1 MEDTFVEQGSS
12 EHEETCTQGQLAG
25 NNTDR
30 SGDSSNSSKPH
41 ISNDKANESM
51 LFTRNVGSSQ
61 DKEDKSDTSYSL
73 FKKER
78 YVGNKKFRSSEDLR
92 KKAENINVRI
102 RLLQSQLAAK
112 EAALESR
119 KEYLAQREQL
129 AANSIPVSWEAKKTF
144 KVEPREPLPV
154 TINRIQT
161 ENSLRVSE
169 SHKILDCS
177 IGSESLTNIYK
188 QLQDGSLEIA
198 QGGDVQS
205 HVESYIQREKESQ
218 LEKIRTLREQYF
230 TLKDAWI
237 ERIRKMDRLR
247 SKEGNSSCRERD
259 VWLMRAI
266 RGVDHVKVPRNRGPG
281 SSPSTGSSSEEGDT
295 RVEGENGKQAN
306 ATVEGF
312 QSLTAAVIPGQIG
325 QFEPFEGGNVLYE
338 NPIEE
343 SYFDSLVNPWTR
355 AERIIFLKK
364 FLQYGKNFRKIAT
377 FLEYKTT
384 EDVVR
389 YYFRNK
395 LKLNLK
401 LLAREYMG
409 TRQQSWK
416 ASSAILACS
425 GFPADSVTRR
435 WILDNFKGVKKPPEQ
450 SDSTAV
456 DSSVSA
462 YQRRDTNTPQTL
474 SNMIGRNFETQGKRV
489 LREFGLQSIIQQ
501 TPSFRNSI
509 VCHSVGR
516 DGLIVPYYLIE
527 KMKMKRQLENLIAQR
542 RSGAWTV
549 EGKKGKVD
557 VKKYHWTA
565 KEKNTFFRLVKEL
578 GCDWE
583 KIAEQIP
590 TKSPLQLRA
599 FYDEYMSQR
608 GAEASE
614 GDSTIPNSSPVG
626 SDGEVSVYS
635 KSLRKRKESQESATR
650 KRFRRMDSDAVC
662 KEDPD
667 DASSVFYQQITS
679 ISQEWKTENYF
690 SADNGLQSFEKDI
703 SKDSGVANDVN
714 TEQDTDRSDSV
725 GRRTLHVHDLLSQ

>member
-1 MEDTFVEQGSS
+1 MEQGSS

-61 DKEDKSDTSYSL
+61 DKEGKSDTSYSL

-259 VWLMRAI
+259 V
-266 RGVDHVKVPRNRGPG
+266 
-281 SSPSTGSSSEEGDT
+281 
-295 RVEGENGKQAN
+295 
-306 ATVEGF
+306 
-312 QSLTAAVIPGQIG
+312 
-325 QFEPFEGGNVLYE
+325 
-338 NPIEE
+338 
-343 SYFDSLVNPWTR
+343 
-355 AERIIFLKK
+355 
-364 FLQYGKNFRKIAT
+364 
-377 FLEYKTT
+377 
-384 EDVVR
+384 
-389 YYFRNK
+389 
-395 LKLNLK
+395 
-401 LLAREYMG
+401 
-409 TRQQSWK
+409 
-416 ASSAILACS
+416 
-425 GFPADSVTRR
+425 
-435 WILDNFKGVKKPPEQ
+435 
-450 SDSTAV
+450 
-456 DSSVSA
+456 
-462 YQRRDTNTPQTL
+462 
-474 SNMIGRNFETQGKRV
+474 
-489 LREFGLQSIIQQ
+489 
-501 TPSFRNSI
+501 
-509 VCHSVGR
+509 
-516 DGLIVPYYLIE
+516 
-527 KMKMKRQLENLIAQR
+527 
-542 RSGAWTV
+542 
-549 EGKKGKVD
+549 
-557 VKKYHWTA
+557 
-565 KEKNTFFRLVKEL
+565 
-578 GCDWE
+578 
-583 KIAEQIP
+583 
-590 TKSPLQLRA
+590 
-599 FYDEYMSQR
+599 
-608 GAEASE
+608 
-614 GDSTIPNSSPVG
+614 
-626 SDGEVSVYS
+626 
-635 KSLRKRKESQESATR
+635 
-650 KRFRRMDSDAVC
+650 
-662 KEDPD
+662 
-667 DASSVFYQQITS
+667 
-679 ISQEWKTENYF
+679 
-690 SADNGLQSFEKDI
+690 
-703 SKDSGVANDVN
+703 
-714 TEQDTDRSDSV
+714 
-725 GRRTLHVHDLLSQ
+725 